1 MKEELLGAV
10 LPEERRLRIAAQLR
24 RDTRV
29 RVEDLAAQYAVSG
42 ETIRRDLQVLE
53 ERGILRRVYGGA
65 VAQESRGW
73 EPSADE
79 RVVARLDPKRAIAAA
94 AAALVEPGETLIFDL
109 GTTVAE
115 TARALPATF
124 SGRALCVALPTAAE
138 LAGREGVEV
147 HLAGGQLRRADLAC
161 VGATAER
168 FFDQFFADRAFVAA
182 SGVHPKAGIT
192 GERLEET
199 ALRQAILAQAN
210 ETYVLAD
217 AAKLGRI
224 AVGRVCP
231 LSAVTAVVTDGDA
244 DPDVVRAIEHAG
256 TRVIVAPSLPSL
268 PGLE

>member
-1 MKEELLGAV
+1 MKEELLDAV

-29 RVEDLAAQYAVSG
+29 RVEDLAARYSVSG

-65 VAQESRGW
+65 VAQEARGW
-73 EPSADE
+73 EPGADE
-79 RVVARLDPKRAIAAA
+79 RAIARLDPRRAIAAA
-94 AAALVEPGETLIFDL
+94 AAALVEPGETLVFDV

-147 HLAGGQLRRADLAC
+147 HLAGGQIRRGDLAC
-161 VGATAER
+161 VGTGTEKFFER
-168 FFDQFFADRAFVAA
+168 FFADRAFVAA
-182 SGVHPKAGIT
+182 SGVHPKAGVT
-192 GERLEET
+192 GEDLAEIPV
-199 ALRQAILAQAN
+199 RQAILSQAA
-210 ETYVLAD
+210 EVYVLAD
-217 AAKLGRI
+217 GAKLGRV

-231 LSAVTAVVTDGDA
+231 LSAVTAVVTDAGA
-244 DPDVVRAIEHAG
+244 DLETIRALEQTG
-256 TRVIVAPSLPSL
+256 VRVIVAPVASE
-268 PGLE
+268 LE

>member
-1 MKEELLGAV
+1 MKEELLDAV

-29 RVEDLAAQYAVSG
+29 RVEDLAARYSVSG

-65 VAQESRGW
+65 VAQEARGW
-73 EPSADE
+73 EPGADD
-79 RVVARLDPKRAIAAA
+79 RAIARLDPKRAIAAA
-94 AAALVEPGETLIFDL
+94 AAALVEPGETLVFDV

-147 HLAGGQLRRADLAC
+147 HLAGGQIRRGDLAC
-161 VGATAER
+161 VGSGSEKFFER
-168 FFDQFFADRAFVAA
+168 FFADRAFVAA
-182 SGVHPKAGIT
+182 SGVHAKAGVT
-192 GERLEET
+192 GEHLEEIPV
-199 ALRQAILAQAN
+199 RQAILAQAAAV
-210 ETYVLAD
+210 YVLAD
-217 AAKLGRI
+217 GAKLGRV

-231 LSAVTAVVTDGDA
+231 LSMVTAVITDAGA
-244 DPDVVRAIEHAG
+244 DPEAVRTLEQTG
-256 TRVIVAPSLPSL
+256 TRVIVAPSGSELD
-268 PGLE
+268 

>member
-29 RVEDLAAQYAVSG
+29 RVEDLAAAYTVSG

-73 EPSADE
+73 EPNADE
-79 RVVARLDPKRAIAAA
+79 RSVARLDPKRAIAAA
-94 AAALVEPGETLIFDL
+94 AAALVEPGETVIFDL

-124 SGRALCVALPTAAE
+124 SGRALCVGLPTAAE

-147 HLAGGQLRRADLAC
+147 HLAGGQLRRSDLAC
-161 VGATAER
+161 VGATAEK
-168 FFDQFFADRAFVAA
+168 FFEQFFADRAFVAA

-210 ETYVLAD
+210 EIFVLAD
-217 AAKLGRI
+217 ATKLGRI
-224 AVGRVCP
+224 AVGRVCS
-231 LSAVTAVVTDGDA
+231 LAQITAVVTDADA
-244 DPDVVRAIEHAG
+244 DPEVVRAIEHAG
-256 TRVIVAPSLPSL
+256 ARVIVAAAVGGLG
-268 PGLE
+268 GLE

>member
-1 MKEELLGAV
+1 MKEELLDAV

-29 RVEDLAAQYAVSG
+29 RVEDLAARYGVSG

-73 EPSADE
+73 EPGADE
-79 RVVARLDPKRAIAAA
+79 RAIARLDPKRAIAAA
-94 AAALVEPGETLIFDL
+94 AAALVEPGETLVFDL

-147 HLAGGQLRRADLAC
+147 HLAGGQVRRGDLAC
-161 VGATAER
+161 VGPGSEKFFER
-168 FFDQFFADRAFVAA
+168 FFADRAFIAA
-182 SGVHPKAGIT
+182 SGVHLKAGVT
-192 GERLEET
+192 SDRLEEIPV
-199 ALRQAILAQAN
+199 RQAVLAQAQAV
-210 ETYVLAD
+210 YVLAD
-217 AAKLGRI
+217 ATKLGRV

-231 LSAVTAVVTDGDA
+231 LSAVTAVVTDSGA
-244 DPDVVRAIEHAG
+244 DPEAVRALEQSG
-256 TRVIVAPSLPSL
+256 TRVIVAPAGSELD
-268 PGLE
+268 